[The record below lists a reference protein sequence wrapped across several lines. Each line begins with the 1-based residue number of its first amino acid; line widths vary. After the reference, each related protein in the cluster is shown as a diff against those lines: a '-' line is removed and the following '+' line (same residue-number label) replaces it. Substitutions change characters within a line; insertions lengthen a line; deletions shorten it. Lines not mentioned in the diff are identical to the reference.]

1 MKIKQF
7 TFNKMRE
14 NCFVVW
20 DEADGTAAVVDPGCA
35 DAQEQQALAGFLA
48 QAGACLRAVL
58 ATHPHF
64 DHVVGAGWLCRTYG
78 LACHVCAP
86 DRPLTAKLGELAK
99 LYDFPLEAMDIP
111 FLFFEEAPQTL
122 RFGSL
127 EVQVLPLTGHTPG
140 SVAYYFPAAEAV
152 CVGDTVTKGSLGFL
166 ETGFGQTLERIRDYL
181 LPLPDGTLL
190 CPGHGACSTIGAER
204 EENRFFRRSQAL
216 G

>member
-48 QAGACLRAVL
+48 QAGACPRAVL

-86 DRPLTAKLGELAK
+86 DRP
-99 LYDFPLEAMDIP
+99 
-111 FLFFEEAPQTL
+111 LFFEEAPQTL

-166 ETGFGQTLERIRDYL
+166 ETGFGQTLERSRDYL

-204 EENRFFRRSQAL
+204 DANRFFRRSQAL